1 MEGLVLVSYVW
12 MFSAMLSGASL
23 LVTPTAAIIYRLGYN
38 DTPGLVYG
46 LIDGLQSASLMFMII
61 ALVIFLRILKTD
73 RVRQDAESDD
83 DSE

>member
-12 MFSAMLSGASL
+12 IFSAMLSGASL
-23 LVTPTAAIIYRLGYN
+23 LVTATAAISYRLGYN

-46 LIDGLQSASLMFMII
+46 LIGGFQGASLVFMII

-73 RVRQDAESDD
+73 RARQDGESDD
-83 DSE
+83 SE